1 MARTLNFDTPGLPRY
16 RQTLNPSNTM
26 SPNPRSEGSSSFDP
40 SNHRPPLSL
49 PVPLQLLQIQFHTIH
64 LMSSPPSLLLK
75 CRPLPPAA
83 PNPPPQTVPEISSE
97 TSAPPSTRLLPRLY
111 PTSLDPLPVP
121 SPLQLKNRK
130 LHHRTGWLG
139 RLSVWLQCGRPGF
152 DPWVGKIPWR
162 RKWQSTPVLL
172 PGKSYGQV

>member
-1 MARTLNFDTPGLPRY
+1 MARTLNFDTPGLPHY

-40 SNHRPPLSL
+40 SNHRPPLLL
-49 PVPLQLLQIQFHTIH
+49 PIPLQLLQIQFHTIH

-83 PNPPPQTVPEISSE
+83 PNPPPQPVPEISSE
-97 TSAPPSTRLLPRLY
+97 TSAPPSTRRLPRLY

-121 SPLQLKNRK
+121 SPIQLKNRK
-130 LHHRTGWLG
+130 IHHRT
-139 RLSVWLQCGRPGF
+139 P
-152 DPWVGKIPWR
+152 
-162 RKWQSTPVLL
+162 LL
-172 PGKSYGQV
+172 PLLHSLWEVVRRHCLGSCPILPH